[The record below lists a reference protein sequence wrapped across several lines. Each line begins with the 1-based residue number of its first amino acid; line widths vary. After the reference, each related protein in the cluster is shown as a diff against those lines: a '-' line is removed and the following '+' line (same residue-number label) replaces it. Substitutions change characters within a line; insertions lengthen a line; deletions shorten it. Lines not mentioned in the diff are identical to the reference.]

1 MSIDELRKRV
11 TLCIITALEC
21 REHYLSKLQHSGD
34 AGEGGSKALEPLRQN
49 SSPLRHDRGD
59 GRQHVRRSRNIKLV
73 SVTGSATKG
82 FDKVIRNS
90 CSCRGCDGTNTE
102 AVAGVIAR

>member
-1 MSIDELRKRV
+1 MHALEFDELRKRV

-34 AGEGGSKALEPLRQN
+34 TGERGSKALEPLRQN

-59 GRQHVRRSRNIKLV
+59 GRQNIKLV

-82 FDKVIRNS
+82 FDK
-90 CSCRGCDGTNTE
+90 
-102 AVAGVIAR
+102 